1 MHKPSRPT
9 TSVALALTPEYLF
22 AVQVRSENGQ
32 LAVVNSGS
40 EIVPEGCFTDGA
52 VTDPQQLGRTI
63 RSLWNRLG
71 FRERSASVVLP
82 SGLCSLRAVR
92 LPHLPAPE
100 RRAVVRGELEHVGA
114 LPFHAG
120 AFDFFWVEDNTPG
133 EPALAEAFALYTS
146 DDVVTGIRSVLRFAD
161 LRLAKLEP
169 MSVGVL
175 RACSLS
181 ESDDAPKAVLCL
193 DEQAADFCILEAGQ
207 VRYLRRIPSGWSDL
221 QAQIRSLVSRST
233 ATVASAE
240 PFHGREAV
248 GDPASL
254 FANSPDPSPQ
264 AVPFLVTEAVRSMA
278 YYGRVRGT
286 SPNPSQLLI
295 PAGSDDFRALTSI
308 FGDAAVPDLTPMS
321 PQTAFG
327 VDGVSGLMEPS
338 STFHAQ
344 FLAAIGTAA
353 SAVGLTGRLPSLD
366 LAQDDPTI
374 QVVNPWATALPPAL
388 IGSVVW
394 LVLSAVLCG
403 GLTTNADRAEYEQQL
418 LSGRAVEIHAQQAP
432 LLLQEQLQART
443 QVYQSKADLPIASLL
458 GQVAAAFAKDL
469 SLQTLSVTGEGDV
482 SLSGT
487 GLTADGVQRF
497 SYALANGKTLRE
509 PRIDTLRQEA
519 PDQASF
525 RIMGKVV
532 PRVLSTKQPAGGT

>member
-1 MHKPSRPT
+1 MPKPSRPT

-32 LAVVNSGS
+32 LDVVKSGS

-52 VTDPQQLGRTI
+52 VTDPQQLGRAI

-71 FRERSASVVLP
+71 FRERSVSVVLP

-92 LPHLPAPE
+92 LPLLPGPE
-100 RRAVVRGELEHVGA
+100 RRSVVRGELEHVGA
-114 LPFHAG
+114 LPFRAG
-120 AFDFFWVEDNTPG
+120 AFDFFWVEDATPG

-146 DDVVTGIRSVLRFAD
+146 DEVVTGLRSVLRFAD

-181 ESDDAPKAVLCL
+181 ASEGAPRAVLCL

-221 QAQIRSLVSRST
+221 QAQIRSLVSRNT
-233 ATVASAE
+233 PNVVDAE
-240 PFHGREAV
+240 PIYV
-248 GDPASL
+248 PTPDGDPNDR
-254 FANSPDPSPQ
+254 FARSTEPSPQ

-278 YYGRVRGT
+278 YYGRVSGT

-295 PAGSDDFRALTSI
+295 PAGLGDFRALTSV
-308 FGDAAVPDLTPMS
+308 FGDAAVPALAPVS

-327 VDGVSGLMEPS
+327 IDGVPGLAQPS
-338 STFHAQ
+338 STFPAQ
-344 FLAAIGTAA
+344 LLAAIGTAA
-353 SAVGLTGRLPSLD
+353 GAMGLTGGLPSLD
-366 LAQDDPTI
+366 LAQDDPTT
-374 QVVNPWATALPPAL
+374 QMVNPWATALPPAL
-388 IGSVVW
+388 VGSVVW
-394 LVLSAVLCG
+394 LILSAVLWG

-418 LSGRAVEIHAQQAP
+418 LSGRAEEIHAQQAP
-432 LLLQEQLQART
+432 LLLQEQLQTRT

-458 GQVAAAFAKDL
+458 GQVAAAFSKDL

-487 GLTADGVQRF
+487 GLTAESVQRF

-525 RIMGKVV
+525 RIVGKIV
-532 PRVLSTKQPAGGT
+532 PRVLTAKQPAGGA